1 MIKTGDQHLNQLKDG
16 RVVYIGDEKINDVTI
31 HPAFK
36 NAAKTVAKLYDIKH
50 QNKYKNELT
59 FEENGELFS
68 SWFLQ
73 AKNKNDLRKRS
84 VAHKIIADQTSG
96 MMGRSMDPVSY
107 THLTLPTT

>member
-50 QNKYKNELT
+50 QNRYK
-59 FEENGELFS
+59 
-68 SWFLQ
+68 Q
-73 AKNKNDLRKRS
+73 
-84 VAHKIIADQTSG
+84 IIK
-96 MMGRSMDPVSY
+96 
-107 THLTLPTT
+107 L